1 MESLTVLTSNYA
13 VIKRPIHNTVLDLG
27 KTVNLKGEL
36 ISKERLEMKWRRD
49 TQWASNYYNNSS
61 KTWKRNEQI
70 VFNH

>member
-1 MESLTVLTSNYA
+1 MESLAALTSKYA

-36 ISKERLEMKWRRD
+36 ISKECLEMKWRRD
-49 TQWASNYYNNSS
+49 TQWASYYYNSS
-61 KTWKRNEQI
+61 KMWKRNEQI

>member
-27 KTVNLKGEL
+27 KTVNIKGEL

-61 KTWKRNEQI
+61 KMWKRNEQI